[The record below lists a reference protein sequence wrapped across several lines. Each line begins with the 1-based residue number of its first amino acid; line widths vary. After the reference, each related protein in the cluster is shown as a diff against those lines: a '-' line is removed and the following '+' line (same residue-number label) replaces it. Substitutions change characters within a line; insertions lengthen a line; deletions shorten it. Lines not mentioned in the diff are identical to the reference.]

1 VYERSLGRWI
11 VRHKAIE
18 RGTNSEREQ
27 LMRMKIPLAFKD
39 NRHTVKVDKWRDNLA
54 KVKSFIDTEG

>member
-1 VYERSLGRWI
+1 
-11 VRHKAIE
+11 
-18 RGTNSEREQ
+18 
-27 LMRMKIPLAFKD
+27 MRMEIPLTFKN